1 MFLTLIFGEVPP
13 PIIVCIRK
21 SLILVLVCK
30 RIGFF
35 IRMKR
40 KHCFV
45 FIQLSRSPLRHHI
58 IAFIDFPIDT
68 DNTYNTVTRI
78 LVGVKMRAVKLYIG

>member
-13 PIIVCIRK
+13 PLIACIRK
-21 SLILVLVCK
+21 SLILVLVRK
-30 RIGFF
+30 IIGFF
-35 IRMKR
+35 ICMKH
-40 KHCFV
+40 KQCFV

-68 DNTYNTVTRI
+68 DDTYNTVTRI